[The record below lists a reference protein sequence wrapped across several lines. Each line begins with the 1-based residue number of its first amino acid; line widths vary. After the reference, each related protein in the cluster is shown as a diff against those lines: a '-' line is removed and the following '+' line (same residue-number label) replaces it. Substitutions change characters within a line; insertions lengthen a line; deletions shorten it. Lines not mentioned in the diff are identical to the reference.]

1 MAARP
6 GKCQLSLAA
15 MIDNAI
21 DSKAIGRFLIGY
33 VEECWPGMTV
43 KGSREKIRMMP
54 HQAGRQQPV
63 ALREYLRK
71 TVINYRQQS
80 QTQPEG
86 KDPIYQK
93 DDLPYTRPVFA

>member
-1 MAARP
+1 MLAGDDGQRQP
-6 GKCQLSLAA
+6 GKGQDHAA
-15 MIDNAI
+15 
-21 DSKAIGRFLIGY
+21 S
-33 VEECWPGMTV
+33 
-43 KGSREKIRMMP
+43 S
-54 HQAGRQQPV
+54 
-63 ALREYLRK
+63 REYLRK

>member
-21 DSKAIGRFLIGY
+21 DSTAIGRFLIGY

-63 ALREYLRK
+63 ALREYLRE
-71 TVINYRQQS
+71 TVINSRQQS

-86 KDPIYQK
+86 KGPIYQK
-93 DDLPYTRPVFA
+93 DELS

>member
-1 MAARP
+1 
-6 GKCQLSLAA
+6 
-15 MIDNAI
+15 
-21 DSKAIGRFLIGY
+21 
-33 VEECWPGMTV
+33 
-43 KGSREKIRMMP
+43 MP